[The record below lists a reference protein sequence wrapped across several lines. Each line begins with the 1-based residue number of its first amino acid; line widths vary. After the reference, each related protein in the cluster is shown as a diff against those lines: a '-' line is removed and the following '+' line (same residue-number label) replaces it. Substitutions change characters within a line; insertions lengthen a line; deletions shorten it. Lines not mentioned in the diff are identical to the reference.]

1 MVSPA
6 DSELPSLWL
15 DALDGRAAALEQ
27 RLARDSRLPGPRAN
41 LELAHRTAD
50 CAAATDDDRRPDAL
64 RLLERWLEAGPDETT
79 GGAPEEATE
88 EGTEEARREY
98 LAAVAALCTGALLS
112 VRPDEAAAALLT
124 AAASDRRWRVRELAA
139 TGLQRVLSAD
149 PERGMS
155 VVRGW
160 LASGTLP
167 ARAAVAAVAEPSLL
181 RDPDLARAAVRVVE
195 RAADLLLALPA
206 GERRATDPRVLRQ
219 ALGYAVSVVA
229 ASDPAAGLPLLERL
243 ATSTDPDARWI
254 ARENLKKA
262 RLAPFADR
270 LAVARDAL
278 SRA

>member
-1 MVSPA
+1 MAPPA
-6 DSELPSLWL
+6 DSELMSLWL
-15 DALDGRAAALEQ
+15 DALDGRTAALEQ
-27 RLARDSRLPGPRAN
+27 RLARDSHLPGPRAN

-50 CAAATDDDRRPDAL
+50 CAARTADDRRAAAL
-64 RLLERWLEAGPDETT
+64 GILEHWLQAGPD
-79 GGAPEEATE
+79 AAA
-88 EGTEEARREY
+88 EGTTEDARREY

-112 VRPDEAAAALLT
+112 VRPDDRAAALLT
-124 AAASDRRWRVRELAA
+124 TAASDPRWRVRELAA

-149 PERGMS
+149 PERGMG

-160 LASGTLP
+160 LTSGPLP

-181 RDPDLARAAVRVVE
+181 HDAGLARATIRVVE

-206 GERRATDPRVLRQ
+206 AERRATDPRVLRQ

-229 ASDPAAGLPLLERL
+229 AADPAAGLPLLERL

>member
-1 MVSPA
+1 MARTA
-6 DSELPSLWL
+6 DSELAALWL
-15 DALDGRAAALEQ
+15 DAVHGRPAALEEC
-27 RLARDSRLPGPRAN
+27 LASDSRLPGPRAN

-50 CAAATDDDRRPDAL
+50 CAAATEDDRRPDAL
-64 RLLERWLEAGPDETT
+64 DLLERWLRADAEAGNAAED
-79 GGAPEEATE
+79 
-88 EGTEEARREY
+88 ARREY

-112 VRPDEAAAALLT
+112 VRPEDRAAALLT
-124 AAASDRRWRVRELAA
+124 AAASDQRWRVRELAA

-149 PERGMS
+149 PERGMG

-160 LASGTLP
+160 LASGPLP

-181 RDPDLARAAVRVVE
+181 HDAGLARAAIRVVE

-206 GERRATDPRVLRQ
+206 AERRATDPRVLRQ

-229 ASDPAAGLPLLERL
+229 AADPAAGLPLLERL